1 MSNVKLLISQKMA
14 LERMIEQ
21 ARIEEINRQKRIEAE
36 RRAIQEAEIEAVRVS
51 LQNVMKKYDLTQ
63 EQVLSG
69 SVQLIVESKALLKG
83 AMTKKPTLQE
93 MRMFYSN
100 L

>member
-1 MSNVKLLISQKMA
+1 
-14 LERMIEQ
+14 MIEQ

>member
-1 MSNVKLLISQKMA
+1 MA

>member
-21 ARIEEINRQKRIEAE
+21 ARIDEINRQKRIEAE